1 VWKAPHDA
9 KLSFEILAE
18 KPNKVVVGI
27 DSYAT
32 EISIERVGYFNK
44 IELACSDFTNAE
56 GKPLKTW
63 EGIKELRL
71 DEEETLRPVRGS
83 KAEPQKLGGPWK
95 GKPPKFKN
103 LCWVDM

>member
-1 VWKAPHDA
+1 MPLKSPLSGQAILTNRVSMFRFYQRRRKA
-9 KLSFEILAE
+9 
-18 KPNKVVVGI
+18 
-27 DSYAT
+27 
-32 EISIERVGYFNK
+32 
-44 IELACSDFTNAE
+44 
-56 GKPLKTW
+56 LKTW

>member
-1 VWKAPHDA
+1 MDR
-9 KLSFEILAE
+9 
-18 KPNKVVVGI
+18 
-27 DSYAT
+27 YAT
-32 EISIERVGYFNK
+32 EISIERAGYFIK
-44 IELACSDFTNAE
+44 IELACSDLPTQKE
-56 GKPLKTW
+56 SLLKLGK
-63 EGIKELRL
+63 IKELRL